1 MVLLKPKMLTKYDIS
16 EIILGFAVFVYII
29 IMKLAGWLL
38 QYVSQF
44 EKVITVKTKSNFAT
58 GAGSKKNS
66 MQNIVMDTQGK
77 VYSFSDSLIFWS
89 FKTTNNYIK
98 IKEGETYKIK
108 GFGIRFPFFSMYP

>member
-1 MVLLKPKMLTKYDIS
+1 
-16 EIILGFAVFVYII
+16 
-29 IMKLAGWLL
+29 MKLAGWLL

-77 VYSFSDSLIFWS
+77 VYSFSDSLIFGHL
-89 FKTTNNYIK
+89 KLPIITLKLKKEKLIK
-98 IKEGETYKIK
+98 
-108 GFGIRFPFFSMYP
+108 